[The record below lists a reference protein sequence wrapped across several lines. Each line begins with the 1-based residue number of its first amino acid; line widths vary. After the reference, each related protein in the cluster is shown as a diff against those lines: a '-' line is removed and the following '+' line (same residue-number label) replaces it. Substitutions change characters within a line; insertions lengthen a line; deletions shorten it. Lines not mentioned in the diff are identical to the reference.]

1 MSKKNTEEPKVT
13 KQFLLDH
20 LEEDVLDLSVCS
32 LTKFPAKELVSHW
45 RIVVCSHIIFAYFL

>member
-20 LEEDVLDLSVCS
+20 LEEDVLDLSLYS
-32 LTKFPAKELVSHW
+32 LTKFPAKELVSW
-45 RIVVCSHIIFAYFL
+45 